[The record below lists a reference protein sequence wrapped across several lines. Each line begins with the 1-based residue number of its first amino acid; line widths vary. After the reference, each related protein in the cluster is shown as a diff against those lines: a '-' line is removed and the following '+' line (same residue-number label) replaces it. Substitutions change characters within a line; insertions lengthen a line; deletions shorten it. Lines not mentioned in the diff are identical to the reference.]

1 MCNKYCVFLLLLWAV
16 PFFLQAR
23 TCLWRLASESG
34 TDASVIAHIQP
45 NGSGFQ
51 AIPFLSDV
59 AAPPEGVQLLKA
71 SNGRCCGITQQDGS
85 SGVGVLF
92 EYGPAGS
99 GSYVEKNRFDHTN
112 ANINLFSM
120 LDNCGINSEN
130 YSGTLNDWSS
140 NLIGTK
146 DCTISGD
153 GAE

>member
-23 TCLWRLASESG
+23 RCLWRLASESG

-71 SNGRCCGITQQDGS
+71 SNGRCCGMTQQDGS

-99 GSYVEKNRFDHTN
+99 GSYVKKKIDLTIPTQISTCSPCSTT
-112 ANINLFSM
+112 AALTVKTTPAPSTT
-120 LDNCGINSEN
+120 GAA
-130 YSGTLNDWSS
+130 TSS
-140 NLIGTK
+140 ALKTVP
-146 DCTISGD
+146 
-153 GAE
+153 